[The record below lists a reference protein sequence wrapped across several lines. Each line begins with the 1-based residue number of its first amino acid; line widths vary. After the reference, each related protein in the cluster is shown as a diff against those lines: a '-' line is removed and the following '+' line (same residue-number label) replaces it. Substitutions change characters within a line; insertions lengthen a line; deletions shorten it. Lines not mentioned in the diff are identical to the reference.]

1 MTRDQKNIQTTM
13 PIISKQTAAVKIKK
27 KTNIIISGL
36 NSAAAE
42 FEILLTSASAK
53 MKEVEQFMVRQ
64 GELWLCASCG
74 RSSER
79 KHVVVRHL
87 RTIHAPSEKIRC
99 EVCQEVYK
107 NIETF
112 KYHLRHTCHNNKQK
126 LEMSPSKMSTLGG
139 EQNLVKFEMQESGIP
154 HDDDN

>member
-1 MTRDQKNIQTTM
+1 MTRDQKNIQSTT
-13 PIISKQTAAVKIKK
+13 PIICKQTAAVNKSKK
-27 KTNIIISGL
+27 KPNIIISGL

-53 MKEVEQFMVRQ
+53 MREVEQFMVRQ

-126 LEMSPSKMSTLGG
+126 LEMSPSKIMSTG
-139 EQNLVKFEMQESGIP
+139 EQNLVKFEIQESGAP

>member
-1 MTRDQKNIQTTM
+1 MR
-13 PIISKQTAAVKIKK
+13 
-27 KTNIIISGL
+27 
-36 NSAAAE
+36 
-42 FEILLTSASAK
+42 
-53 MKEVEQFMVRQ
+53 EVEQFMVRQ

-126 LEMSPSKMSTLGG
+126 LEMSPSKIMSTLGGG
-139 EQNLVKFEMQESGIP
+139 EQNLVKFEMQESGVP

>member
-1 MTRDQKNIQTTM
+1 M
-13 PIISKQTAAVKIKK
+13 
-27 KTNIIISGL
+27 

-53 MKEVEQFMVRQ
+53 MREVEQFMVRQ
-64 GELWLCASCG
+64 GDLWLCASCG

-87 RTIHAPSEKIRC
+87 RTIHAPSEKIKC

-126 LEMSPSKMSTLGG
+126 LEMSDKVITLGG
-139 EQNLVKFEMQESGIP
+139 QEVKCELQEESG
-154 HDDDN
+154 HDD